1 MTPAREPSEVAAIAE
16 ALARAELVTFDL
28 EFLAQDRLIPTLC
41 LVQVSWVEH
50 RELDADGREIVAPP
64 RIALVDPLAVDVG
77 PVVQALA
84 AHPRVVAHAA
94 RQDLWVLAAR
104 FGAVVPGLV
113 DTQVM
118 AAFAGIGD
126 QVGLAALANELLG
139 LQLGKELQWTDWGTR
154 PLSPAQ
160 LAYAA
165 DDVRHLPAI
174 YGLLAKR
181 LANRMPW
188 AVAESAGVMSDALA
202 AASVTPET
210 AWRHVGGLR
219 GIDADTHAAVVA
231 LAAWRQRVAIELDRP
246 LGQIVND
253 KILVELAR
261 TRPSDPDAVRAHKG
275 VTRLA
280 RDRAADILAAISAAE
295 PAKEPHAIRPWRA
308 ASLHG
313 RSAGP
318 EVRCSRSR
326 TPSPT
331 RPGSRRVLFRS
342 RRGVRAGR
350 RRAGPRR
357 GGRAPGARD
366 VAARGDRAPVDR
378 LARRHGRP
386 GGRHGGTHRAR
397 DHSSED
403 LEPLRAVAPS
413 GSSDRNVR

>member
-280 RDRAADILAAISAAE
+280 RDRAADILAAIAAAE

-308 ASLHG
+308 ASL
-313 RSAGP
+313 RAQRWA
-318 EVRCSRSR
+318 EV
-326 TPSPT
+326 
-331 RPGSRRVLFRS
+331 L
-342 RRGVRAGR
+342 
-350 RRAGPRR
+350 
-357 GGRAPGARD
+357 
-366 VAARGDRAPVDR
+366 
-378 LARRHGRP
+378 LAIAH
-386 GGRHGGTHRAR
+386 
-397 DHSSED
+397 
-403 LEPLRAVAPS
+403 AVAHEAGVAPRLLATRADAEEFARVVDEQ
-413 GSSDRNVR
+413 GLDAAAALPALATWRREVIGHLWTGWLAGTVVLAGDMAAPTGLAIIPAKI